1 MLNPKWFRFYTYNDI
16 SCSNGTWGL
25 FEEKL
30 FHTFQKGIFYRLKM
44 KHQTIKSIYI
54 FMYQFRDNFCTQCAF
69 LVTILLSKRYHLRT
83 ESNFFDMISEQKGM
97 SNFLKR
103 YWLWGTKR
111 PTRHRIFTSSSRKD
125 NDTSSPKIVTYFL
138 WNDNL
143 LA

>member
-1 MLNPKWFRFYTYNDI
+1 MISLVAMEHEVFLKKNNSIHFKKVSFTDWKWSIKPSKAFTFLCI
-16 SCSNGTWGL
+16 ILGTIFVHNVPFWCL
-25 FEEKL
+25 FCY
-30 FHTFQKGIFYRLKM
+30 QKG
-44 KHQTIKSIYI
+44 TI
-54 FMYQFRDNFCTQCAF
+54 
-69 LVTILLSKRYHLRT
+69 YHLRI

-103 YWLWGTKR
+103 YWLWSTKR
-111 PTRHRIFTSSSRKD
+111 PTRLCIFTSSSRKD